1 MEEIYHTANNLM
13 KQGIKMKDAAHLACA
28 IKAGC
33 DYFIT
38 TDDKL
43 IKKYNG
49 NIIKI
54 ITPLEFLNDLEDK
67 TDA

>member
-1 MEEIYHTANNLM
+1 
-13 KQGIKMKDAAHLACA
+13 MKDAAHLACA

-43 IKKYNG
+43 IKKYDG
-49 NIIKI
+49 NW
-54 ITPLEFLNDLEDK
+54 NS
-67 TDA
+67 

>member
-1 MEEIYHTANNLM
+1 MDTIYQTADNLM
-13 KQGIKMKDAAHLACA
+13 KQGIQMKDAAHLACA
-28 IKAGC
+28 IKAEC
-33 DYFIT
+33 ACFIT

-43 IKKYNG
+43 IKKYTG

-54 ITPLEFLNDLEDK
+54 RNPLEFLNELEVR